1 MFSQIQ
7 SFEAD
12 LLVPELA
19 ATEGGPA
26 TFRGVFI
33 RAPAILETGPD
44 VQVLADY
51 AVPPGKSVTLGSD
64 VESQAVYHSL
74 SFSPYLFQITNEFF
88 RQLGNLWGPFGS
100 IT

>member
-12 LLVPELA
+12 ILVPELA

-26 TFRGVFI
+26 SFRGVFI

-44 VQVLADY
+44 VQVLAEY
-51 AVPPGKSVTLGSD
+51 AVPPGKSVTSGSD

-74 SFSPYLFQITNEFF
+74 SLSLLIYFKSPMN
-88 RQLGNLWGPFGS
+88 S
-100 IT
+100 